1 MKIGTCH
8 QMRLDQLCKGCWN
21 AARSEYG
28 PVRPWN
34 HHHRCESMYRNFN
47 AHWTCWTWPIFNC
60 KLHLRCVQMW
70 WHKKLPQLDE
80 VSLVLFSNALPSR
93 KACKNRFALA
103 PVQCPHHVLYVF
115 SYRNQL
121 CEQAKGNLCFRNALL
136 THVHRWQRSS
146 YTLFVSGIGLLL
158 FSSKSEMHSDVLCRS
173 LSLLHL
179 DLKMQLMCVFWFLH
193 CYHGLVASK
202 ACITLW
208 KVKSKTHS
216 SSRNRSTLT
225 IFA

>member
-1 MKIGTCH
+1 MCF
-8 QMRLDQLCKGCWN
+8 M
-21 AARSEYG
+21 
-28 PVRPWN
+28 
-34 HHHRCESMYRNFN
+34 F
-47 AHWTCWTWPIFNC
+47 
-60 KLHLRCVQMW
+60 
-70 WHKKLPQLDE
+70 
-80 VSLVLFSNALPSR
+80 
-93 KACKNRFALA
+93 
-103 PVQCPHHVLYVF
+103 F

-208 KVKSKTHS
+208 KVKSKTHVCVPRPRTYHVLELQEQEYTYYFCIATGSLLASDWTEHVCRS
-216 SSRNRSTLT
+216 SLETMHIPNLSVLKHHDILKKQKQN
-225 IFA
+225 

>member
-1 MKIGTCH
+1 MQQDQNMGLWGHGTTTIAANQCTGTLMHIGHVGHGQYLIANCTYDVSKCDGTKSSPSLMKY
-8 QMRLDQLCKGCWN
+8 LWF
-21 AARSEYG
+21 S
-28 PVRPWN
+28 
-34 HHHRCESMYRNFN
+34 
-47 AHWTCWTWPIFNC
+47 
-60 KLHLRCVQMW
+60 
-70 WHKKLPQLDE
+70 
-80 VSLVLFSNALPSR
+80 SNALPSR
-93 KACKNRFALA
+93 KACKNRFMLA